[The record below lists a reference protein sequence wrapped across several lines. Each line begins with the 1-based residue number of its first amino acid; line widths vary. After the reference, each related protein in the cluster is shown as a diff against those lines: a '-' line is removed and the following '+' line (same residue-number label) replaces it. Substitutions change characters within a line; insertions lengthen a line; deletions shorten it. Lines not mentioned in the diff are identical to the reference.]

1 MSEVA
6 NEHLTQTK
14 NAKKFTFFDKICYN
28 EIAYVKIT

>member
-28 EIAYVKIT
+28 GVTVN